1 ILALSEN
8 PVPDGSRRLSG
19 NTVYHHI
26 DISEHRIVY
35 RVDKEKIYIAVIGNR
50 NNDEVFKR
58 LAKQNP

>member
-1 ILALSEN
+1 
-8 PVPDGSRRLSG
+8 
-19 NTVYHHI
+19 VYHHI